1 MSLPVQVR
9 PPFVG
14 PPCLRTASRWPGP
27 AGAPSPVPNVH
38 QKVGMGRNDPAQ
50 MNEPPFAQVM
60 LGGRSSGPSPGLNGG
75 GSPTWGRCST
85 KRRRGQCHWPSRD
98 AGRARSA
105 DASCLAEVLGM
116 RFANTQVTTAAKV
129 NNAMRWLAT
138 VTGCDRTLW
147 YGVGRW
153 ARLWCGGPLAWF
165 SMRVF
170 SANPWLSWR
179 IRRRLVGH
187 RGVPCGRCTNIADIE
202 LKTAARAALVGMT
215 VELLT
220 VLSCWPNTAPPAH
233 ALADLR
239 TRRARMARHAGWF
252 YKLPRHVRWLL
263 AGTDRVQSLLAF
275 AVSSPIMGE
284 QSGRAWRKAVVA
296 LNELAKSAQGAAP
309 KPSPTHVEPEHTD
322 LPGSS
327 DLLRHRRATRCL
339 RGTPETAPRE
349 SVTTATAA
357 RVLPRQ
363 TIFARLPHL
372 ISSWPKAF
380 SMEATG
386 RRFLEAA
393 VCGSRRFRTMTSPRS
408 PRPRTGK
415 IATSAPYV

>member
-1 MSLPVQVR
+1 
-9 PPFVG
+9 
-14 PPCLRTASRWPGP
+14 
-27 AGAPSPVPNVH
+27 
-38 QKVGMGRNDPAQ
+38 MGRNDPAQ

-75 GSPTWGRCST
+75 GFPTWGRCST

-187 RGVPCGRCTNIADIE
+187 RGVPCGRCTKHRGHRTENGCPRGARRDDGRAFDGALLLAE
-202 LKTAARAALVGMT
+202 HRHAGARAGRPAHPAGEDGSARWLVLQTAAARA
-215 VELLT
+215 
-220 VLSCWPNTAPPAH
+220 
-233 ALADLR
+233 LAA
-239 TRRARMARHAGWF
+239 RRDG
-252 YKLPRHVRWLL
+252 PR
-263 AGTDRVQSLLAF
+263 A
-275 AVSSPIMGE
+275 I
-284 QSGRAWRKAVVA
+284 
-296 LNELAKSAQGAAP
+296 
-309 KPSPTHVEPEHTD
+309 
-322 LPGSS
+322 
-327 DLLRHRRATRCL
+327 
-339 RGTPETAPRE
+339 APR
-349 SVTTATAA
+349 V
-357 RVLPRQ
+357 RRQ
-363 TIFARLPHL
+363 LTDH
-372 ISSWPKAF
+372 
-380 SMEATG
+380 G
-386 RRFLEAA
+386 
-393 VCGSRRFRTMTSPRS
+393 
-408 PRPRTGK
+408 
-415 IATSAPYV
+415 